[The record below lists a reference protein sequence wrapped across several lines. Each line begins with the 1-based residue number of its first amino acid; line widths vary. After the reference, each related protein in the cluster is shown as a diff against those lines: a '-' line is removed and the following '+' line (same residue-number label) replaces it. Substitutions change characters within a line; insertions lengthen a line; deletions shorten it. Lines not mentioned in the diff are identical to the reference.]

1 MTKQL
6 PGEDL
11 EIILEEYDVLLLGDV
26 YDIAGK
32 QEKRGNTG
40 LALKI
45 YDYCATRFD
54 VQLNDSPYERIMG
67 SDIYTALGRL
77 YFLKEVYDKAE
88 VALCKAAELN
98 AGNFEAWYWTAEV
111 CVAKGFVQNAKT
123 LFALVAEKSPD
134 DTLIERSKKRLEEI
148 DIPHEIE

>member
-11 EIILEEYDVLLLGDV
+11 EIILAEYDILLLGDV
-26 YDIAGK
+26 YDIAVK
-32 QEKRGNTG
+32 QEKSGNTG

-54 VQLNDSPYERIMG
+54 VQLNDTPYERIMG

-77 YFLKEVYDKAE
+77 YFLKEGYDTAE

-98 AGNFEAWYWTAEV
+98 ASNFEAGYWTAEI
-111 CVAKGFVQNAKT
+111 CVTKGFFQNALT
-123 LFALVAEKSPD
+123 IFALVAEKTSD
-134 DTLIERSKKRLEEI
+134 EKLRLKAIQRKMDIEPKTI
-148 DIPHEIE
+148 H